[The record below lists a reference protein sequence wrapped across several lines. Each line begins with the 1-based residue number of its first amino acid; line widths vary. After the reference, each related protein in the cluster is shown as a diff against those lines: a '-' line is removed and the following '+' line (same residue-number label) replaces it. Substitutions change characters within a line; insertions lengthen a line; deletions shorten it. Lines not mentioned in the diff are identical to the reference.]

1 MKRLIVACMI
11 VALVSASLH
20 AQNTQAT
27 YDVQQS
33 TMRSYQEVNDQFQQ
47 RYTHNFINSLVNLT
61 KLRGNLA
68 QAWQSLGLSPQ
79 AAHVVANAYQPNLAA
94 SVHHDSLDGKSEQEI
109 AAALQSALVKKDYML
124 ANQTLIDYERGQ
136 LQMKSNT
143 SPRSRH

>member
-1 MKRLIVACMI
+1 MKRLTTVCML
-11 VALVSASLH
+11 VALGSASLH

-33 TMRSYQEVNDQFQQ
+33 TMRSYQAVSDDFQQ
-47 RYTHNFINSLVNLT
+47 RDSQNYVNSLADLT

-68 QAWQSLGLSPQ
+68 HAWQSLGLSPQ
-79 AAHVVANAYQPNLAA
+79 AAQAVANAYQPNLVGSA
-94 SVHHDSLDGKSEQEI
+94 HHNSLDGKSAPEI
-109 AAALQSALVKKDYML
+109 AAMLQSALARKDYML

-143 SPRSRH
+143 SSRQPH